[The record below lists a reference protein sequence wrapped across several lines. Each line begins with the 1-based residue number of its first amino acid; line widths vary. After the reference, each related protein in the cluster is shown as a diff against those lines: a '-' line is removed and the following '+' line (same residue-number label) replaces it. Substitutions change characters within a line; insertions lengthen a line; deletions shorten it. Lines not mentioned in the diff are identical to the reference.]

1 MEMDKNMVETQRNLE
16 ELFHRNQLLDVLREQ
31 FEPLTDDPFKLDC
44 VVQIYLHKQA
54 DVPTM
59 VGLFSP
65 KWGTPQEVAEML
77 KEVVE
82 DDLIDFDME
91 SMKFVLKYE
100 ITADVEEQLANYQF
114 PLPMIVPPRK
124 VENNHM
130 GSGYIDRRG
139 RIILNGSDVFDEED
153 VCLDHINRANSVG
166 LTLNMNV
173 IASEEGHMILPKRK
187 VGEPF
192 EDFQKRQKQ
201 AKVFYENSMNV
212 MQGLLTLGNE
222 FWLTHKYDRRGRTY
236 CVGYHVNSQGTDY
249 NKAVLELSKKELIN
263 G

>member
-1 MEMDKNMVETQRNLE
+1 MEMTDNMVETQRNLE

-31 FEPLTDDPFKLDC
+31 FKPLTDDPFKLDC
-44 VVQIYLHKQA
+44 VVQIYLHKQT

-65 KWGTPQEVAEML
+65 KWGSPQEVAEML

-91 SMKFVLKYE
+91 HMKFVLKYE
-100 ITADVEEQLANYQF
+100 ITADVEEELANYQF
-114 PLPMIVPPRK
+114 PLPMVVPPRK
-124 VENNHM
+124 VKNNNM

-153 VCLDHINRANSVG
+153 VCLDHINRVNSVG
-166 LTLNMNV
+166 LSLNMNV

-187 VGEPF
+187 IGESF
-192 EDFQKRQKQ
+192 DEFQKRQKQ

-236 CVGYHVNSQGTDY
+236 AVGYHVNSQGDDY
-249 NKAVLELSKKELIN
+249 RKAVLQLAHKEVIT

>member
-1 MEMDKNMVETQRNLE
+1 MEMTDNMVETQRNLE

-31 FEPLTDDPFKLDC
+31 FQPLTDDPFKLDC
-44 VVQIYLHKQA
+44 VVQIYLHKQT

-65 KWGTPQEVAEML
+65 KWGSPQEVAEML

-91 SMKFVLKYE
+91 HMKFVLKYE
-100 ITADVEEQLANYQF
+100 ITADVEEELANYQF
-114 PLPMIVPPRK
+114 PLPMVVPPRK
-124 VENNHM
+124 VKNNNM

-153 VCLDHINRANSVG
+153 VCLDHINRVNSVG
-166 LTLNMNV
+166 LCLNMDV

-187 VGEPF
+187 IGESF
-192 EDFQKRQKQ
+192 DEFQKRQKQ

-236 CVGYHVNSQGTDY
+236 AVGYHVNSQGDDY
-249 NKAVLELSKKELIN
+249 RKAVLQLAHKEVIT